1 MEDFQEKFEMRDKTT
16 INLEE
21 AYLRVYIKENED
33 VAPETSEE
41 SDADDFAN
49 ETAEDLDNM
58 DTESSSEEVTQESK
72 ENDCPC
78 GKNSEE
84 DCTCD
89 EKMGDLKKLNSDL
102 EKLKSLLEK

>member
-1 MEDFQEKFEMRDKTT
+1 MRDKTT

-21 AYLRVYIKENED
+21 AYLRIYIKENED
-33 VAPETSEE
+33 VAPETSQE
-41 SDADDFAN
+41 SDTDDFAN

-58 DTESSSEEVTQESK
+58 DTESSSEEVTQEST

-78 GKNSEE
+78 GESSIE

-89 EKMGDLKKLNSDL
+89 EKLSDL
-102 EKLKSLLEK
+102 QKLEKDIENLKSMVSKKK